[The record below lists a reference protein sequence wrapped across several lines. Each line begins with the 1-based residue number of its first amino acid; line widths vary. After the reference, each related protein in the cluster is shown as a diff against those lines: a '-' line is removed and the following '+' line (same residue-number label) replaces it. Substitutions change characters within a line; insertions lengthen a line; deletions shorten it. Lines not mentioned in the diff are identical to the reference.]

1 MLGFLLAIHIIIS
14 KKYKLGKWEWV
25 SVGMGKWEWVFVG
38 MGKWEW
44 VSLVWGNRNGCLLV
58 QEMGMGVY

>member
-1 MLGFLLAIHIIIS
+1 MLLLPCYTTYMLGFLLAIHIIIS
-14 KKYKLGKWEWV
+14 KLGKWEWV

-44 VSLVWGNRNGCLLV
+44 VSI
-58 QEMGMGVY
+58 GMGK